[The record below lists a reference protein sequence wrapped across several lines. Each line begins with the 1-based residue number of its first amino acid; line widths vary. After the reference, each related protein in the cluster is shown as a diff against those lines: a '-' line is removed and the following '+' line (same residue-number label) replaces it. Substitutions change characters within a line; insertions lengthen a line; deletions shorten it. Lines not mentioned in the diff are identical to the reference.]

1 MTAAA
6 PAAKPNRKPKHK
18 PKNKPKMNTEQT
30 QGGLRFNLPAN
41 PLQAMTG
48 REPKTTFWQ
57 DFCIAD
63 MYGLK
68 AIQDTYDRAFAEWKT
83 NTEYITEFAVVLNHK
98 IWYFYEAQ
106 QAELRRA
113 REAAAQMEAATDR
126 AEKEQHRTAAAAH
139 SVRAQQLAEI
149 GTLYDKLWKEAD
161 GWCMDNLT
169 GKDIEYYLEFT
180 D

>member
-1 MTAAA
+1 
-6 PAAKPNRKPKHK
+6 
-18 PKNKPKMNTEQT
+18 MNTEQT
-30 QGGLRFNLPAN
+30 QGGLHFNLPAN

-48 REPKTTFWQ
+48 REPKTTFWR

-113 REAAAQMEAATDR
+113 AACVFATCCAAYRAAARPPLLREIRPPAVLSVYCYFLPCQKLLISSPARLHKYQNVAIPTRPEAVCFAFF
-126 AEKEQHRTAAAAH
+126 H
-139 SVRAQQLAEI
+139 L
-149 GTLYDKLWKEAD
+149 
-161 GWCMDNLT
+161 
-169 GKDIEYYLEFT
+169 
-180 D
+180 